1 MDEKNHSWSGSSIL
15 FAGAEVFDIETLHY
29 IVKPVVKKQFYY
41 MLDTFFDGYTSMRML
56 TVNGR

>member
-1 MDEKNHSWSGSSIL
+1 MRKIIHEVAAPFVLRG
-15 FAGAEVFDIETLHY
+15 AGVFDIETLHY

-41 MLDTFFDGYTSMRML
+41 MLDIFFDGYTSMRML

>member
-1 MDEKNHSWSGSSIL
+1 MKWQLHLYSL
-15 FAGAEVFDIETLHY
+15 ARKMFDIETLHY

-41 MLDTFFDGYTSMRML
+41 MLDIFFDGYTSMRML